1 MPEIK
6 DLIQKSITEFWSSET
21 EVAFPVKPNNE
32 EEFIRTLIKEYE
44 RMRKGRNLFRR
55 LYAGTGQFT
64 RAEMEK
70 YE

>member
-1 MPEIK
+1 MSEIK

-21 EVAFPVKPNNE
+21 EVSFPVKPNNE

-55 LYAGTGQFT
+55 LYARTGQFT
-64 RAEMEK
+64 RSEMEK